1 MALYEQFPYTNFHEM
16 NLDWIVKAMLEALK
30 DYEKLS
36 EDTKEQIAELED
48 IINNEIVQYI
58 QQYVDDHLA
67 QFVLTAS
74 YDEPTRTIVMNV

>member
-36 EDTKEQIAELED
+36 EETKEQIAELEN
-48 IINNEIVQYI
+48 IINTEIVQYI
-58 QQYVDDHLA
+58 EQYVDDHLA